1 MPKVALIVIDMQ
13 QDIADRL
20 AAGRDAAPDG
30 VPDRIA
36 ALLDRARAAAVPIIH
51 VHHDDPDPAATI
63 RLDRPGGAPM
73 PCAIPRPDEVM
84 VVKHGSS
91 GFAGT
96 GLERH
101 LRTLGTTRLV
111 VTGAVLGFCV
121 SSTIRDAVARGFAV
135 DLVGDAVLS
144 FDLPDLQDGPD
155 GRRGRI
161 PAATVRAVHGTTL
174 ALDFA
179 RWQDAAHVTFA

>member
-1 MPKVALIVIDMQ
+1 MTKTALIVIDMQ
-13 QDIADRL
+13 QDMADRL
-20 AAGRDAAPDG
+20 AAGRDVAPDG

-36 ALLDRARAAAVPIIH
+36 ALLARARAVGVPVLH
-51 VHHDDPDPAATI
+51 VHHDDPNPTAAI

-73 PCAIPRPDEVM
+73 PCAAPLAGERV

-96 GLERH
+96 ALERY
-101 LRTLGTTRLV
+101 LRDLGASRLV
-111 VTGAVLGFCV
+111 VVGAVLGFCV

-144 FDLPDLQDGPD
+144 FDLPD
-155 GRRGRI
+155 RRGGTI
-161 PAATVRAVHGTTL
+161 PAATVRAVHGMTL

-179 RWQDAAHVTFA
+179 RWQSAEAVVFA

>member
-1 MPKVALIVIDMQ
+1 MPEVALIVIDMQ
-13 QDIADRL
+13 QDMADRL
-20 AAGRDAAPDG
+20 ASGRDAAPDG
-30 VPDRIA
+30 VPERIA
-36 ALLDRARAAAVPIIH
+36 ALLERARTAAVPIIH
-51 VHHDDPDPAATI
+51 VHHDDPDPEAKI

-73 PCAIPRPDEVM
+73 PCAIPRPDEVV

-101 LRTLGTTRLV
+101 LRDLGTTRLV
-111 VTGAVLGFCV
+111 VAGAVLGFCV
-121 SSTIRDAVARGFAV
+121 SSTVRDAVARGFAV

-144 FDLPDLQDGPD
+144 FDLPD
-155 GRRGRI
+155 GRGGAI

-179 RWQDAAHVTFA
+179 RWQDAAAVSFA